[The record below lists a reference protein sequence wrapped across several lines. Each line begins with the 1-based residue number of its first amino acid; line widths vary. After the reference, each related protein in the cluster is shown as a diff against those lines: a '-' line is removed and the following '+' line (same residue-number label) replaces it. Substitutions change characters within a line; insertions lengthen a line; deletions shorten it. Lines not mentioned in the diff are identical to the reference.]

1 LARRGMQVRQL
12 ILTASALVIAGA
24 GPARA
29 QDTAPVPGDSGLQS
43 LVAEALLRNPTVA
56 QRQAAVRA
64 ATLRIR
70 PAGSLPD
77 PMLTVGVMD
86 LVLPHFEFNQS
97 DFTEADVELSQEI
110 PWPGALGAR
119 SGVMRAAA
127 AGARAEE
134 GTVRRDLTTAMAV
147 GYYRLGYAVTAL
159 ETLRHQREL
168 LEAAVQLSTTRYTTG
183 AAPQS
188 DPLQAKLARDRL
200 RSEEFAL
207 ESERIAA
214 LAAVNALRN
223 RAPGDSV
230 PVTSIDPATLRAVA
244 APQPPADSLVALALA
259 THPRLA
265 VRRAAVHAATR
276 TIQVERLGARPD
288 FTLTLRYGYRPR
300 AFNFN
305 FPDFFSAF
313 VGLRLPVWAW
323 RKQNRLADAARA
335 DSTGAAAGLRDAEL
349 QLSREVAE
357 AAARV
362 QASQQRLALLVDGV
376 LPNARGTVESVLRS
390 YQVGRA
396 EFLTLTG
403 CKKAPAPA
411 MQRMPGMPGM
421 PAASADTSGVPVNR
435 TEAQRLGITFAR
447 ATERPVRSS
456 IRAVGILKYAEPNLV
471 YVNARVGGWV
481 ERLYADYVGKHV
493 EQGDPL
499 LALYSPDLV
508 SAQEEYLLARRLKDD
523 TLAAS
528 ARSRLGLWDIPAD
541 QIDSL
546 EARGTVT
553 RTLLLRAPRSGEITE
568 KMVIDG
574 QAVKP
579 GDNLFLIADRRLLWV
594 DLSIFE
600 QDAAAVRVGM

>member
-1 LARRGMQVRQL
+1 MQFRHL
-12 ILTASALVIAGA
+12 ILAVSALALA
-24 GPARA
+24 GPSPALGQSSLA
-29 QDTAPVPGDSGLQS
+29 SVTGDSGLQS
-43 LVAEALLRNPTVA
+43 LVAEALARNPTVA
-56 QRQAAVRA
+56 QRKAAVRA

-70 PAGSLPD
+70 PAGTLPD
-77 PMLTVGVMD
+77 PMLSVGVMD
-86 LVLPHFEFNQS
+86 LLLPHFAFNQS

-110 PWPGALGAR
+110 PWPGSLAAR

-127 AGARAEE
+127 AGAHAEE
-134 GTVRRDLTTAMAV
+134 GTVRREVTTAMAV
-147 GYYRLGYAVTAL
+147 AYSRLGNTVTAL

-168 LEAAVQLSTTRYTTG
+168 LDAAVQLSTMRYATG

-207 ESERIAA
+207 ESERVAA

-223 RAPGDSV
+223 RAPGDTV
-230 PVTSIDPATLRAVA
+230 PVTPIDA
-244 APQPPADSLVALALA
+244 AALHGGVVPPPSTDSLVALAVA

-265 VRRAAVHAATR
+265 ARRAAVDAATR

-349 QLSREVAE
+349 QLSREVTE

-362 QASQQRLALLVDGV
+362 QGSQQRLALLLDGV

-396 EFLTLTG
+396 EFLTLL
-403 CKKAPAPA
+403 
-411 MQRMPGMPGM
+411 
-421 PAASADTSGVPVNR
+421 SVED
-435 TEAQRLGITFAR
+435 AR
-447 ATERPVRSS
+447 Y
-456 IRAVGILKYAEPNLV
+456 RAE
-471 YVNARVGGWV
+471 
-481 ERLYADYVGKHV
+481 
-493 EQGDPL
+493 
-499 LALYSPDLV
+499 
-508 SAQEEYLLARRLKDD
+508 
-523 TLAAS
+523 
-528 ARSRLGLWDIPAD
+528 
-541 QIDSL
+541 L
-546 EARGTVT
+546 EAVAIAAEYQAQ
-553 RTLLLRAPRSGEITE
+553 LVMLRQLTAGE
-568 KMVIDG
+568 G
-574 QAVKP
+574 QP
-579 GDNLFLIADRRLLWV
+579 
-594 DLSIFE
+594 
-600 QDAAAVRVGM
+600 

>member
-1 LARRGMQVRQL
+1 MQFRQL
-12 ILTASALVIAGA
+12 ILVASALLMGGT
-24 GPARA
+24 GPALG
-29 QDTAPVPGDSGLQS
+29 QSSTAPFAADSGLQS
-43 LVAEALLRNPTVA
+43 LVAEALARNPTVA

-110 PWPGALGAR
+110 PWPGSLGAR

-134 GTVRRDLTTAMAV
+134 GTVRRDLTTTMALA
-147 GYYRLGYAVTAL
+147 YYRLGYAVTAL

-168 LEAAVQLSTTRYTTG
+168 LDAAVQLSTTRYATG

-207 ESERIAA
+207 ESERVAA
-214 LAAVNALRN
+214 LAALNSLRN

-230 PVTSIDPATLRAVA
+230 PVSSIDLA
-244 APQPPADSLVALALA
+244 A
-259 THPRLA
+259 
-265 VRRAAVHAATR
+265 RRAAVDAATR

-288 FTLTLRYGYRPR
+288 FTLTLRYGYRP
-300 AFNFN
+300 AFLGQFN
-305 FPDFFSAF
+305 LPDFFSAF
-313 VGLRLPVWAW
+313 VGLRLPIWAW

-349 QLSREVAE
+349 QLSREVTE

-362 QASQQRLALLVDGV
+362 HASQQRLALLVDGV

-396 EFLTLTG
+396 EFLTLLSVED
-403 CKKAPAPA
+403 ARYRAEL
-411 MQRMPGMPGM
+411 
-421 PAASADTSGVPVNR
+421 
-435 TEAQRLGITFAR
+435 EA
-447 ATERPVRSS
+447 V
-456 IRAVGILKYAEPNLV
+456 AVA
-471 YVNARVGGWV
+471 
-481 ERLYADYVGKHV
+481 ADY
-493 EQGDPL
+493 Q
-499 LALYSPDLV
+499 AQLV
-508 SAQEEYLLARRLKDD
+508 M
-523 TLAAS
+523 
-528 ARSRLGLWDIPAD
+528 
-541 QIDSL
+541 
-546 EARGTVT
+546 
-553 RTLLLRAPRSGEITE
+553 LRQLTAGET
-568 KMVIDG
+568 
-574 QAVKP
+574 QP
-579 GDNLFLIADRRLLWV
+579 
-594 DLSIFE
+594 
-600 QDAAAVRVGM
+600 

>member
-1 LARRGMQVRQL
+1 MQFRQL
-12 ILTASALVIAGA
+12 ILAASAFVIASA
-24 GPARA
+24 GPAQA
-29 QDTAPVPGDSGLQS
+29 QDSAPVAGDSGLQS
-43 LVAEALLRNPTVA
+43 LVAEALARNPTVA

-64 ATLRIR
+64 ATLRVR

-110 PWPGALGAR
+110 PWPGSLGAR

-134 GTVRRDLTTAMAV
+134 GTVRREVTTAMAV
-147 GYYRLGYAVTAL
+147 AYYRFGYTVTAL

-168 LEAAVQLSTTRYTTG
+168 LEAAVQLSTTRYATG

-200 RSEEFAL
+200 RSEEFVL
-207 ESERIAA
+207 ESDRIAA

-230 PVTSIDPATLRAVA
+230 PVTSIDLAALRAGTA
-244 APQPPADSLVALALA
+244 LQPPADSLVARALA

-265 VRRAAVHAATR
+265 ARRAAIDQATR

-288 FTLTLRYGYRPR
+288 FTLSARYGYRPVV
-300 AFNFN
+300 FGFK

-313 VGLRLPVWAW
+313 VGVRLPIWAW

-349 QLSREVAE
+349 ELGREVTE

-362 QASQQRLALLVDGV
+362 QASQQRLTLLVDGV

-396 EFLTLTG
+396 EFLTLLSVED
-403 CKKAPAPA
+403 ARYRAEL
-411 MQRMPGMPGM
+411 
-421 PAASADTSGVPVNR
+421 
-435 TEAQRLGITFAR
+435 EA
-447 ATERPVRSS
+447 V
-456 IRAVGILKYAEPNLV
+456 AVA
-471 YVNARVGGWV
+471 
-481 ERLYADYVGKHV
+481 ADY
-493 EQGDPL
+493 Q
-499 LALYSPDLV
+499 AQLV
-508 SAQEEYLLARRLKDD
+508 M
-523 TLAAS
+523 
-528 ARSRLGLWDIPAD
+528 
-541 QIDSL
+541 
-546 EARGTVT
+546 
-553 RTLLLRAPRSGEITE
+553 LRQLTAGET
-568 KMVIDG
+568 
-574 QAVKP
+574 QP
-579 GDNLFLIADRRLLWV
+579 
-594 DLSIFE
+594 
-600 QDAAAVRVGM
+600 

>member
-1 LARRGMQVRQL
+1 MQVRQL
-12 ILTASALVIAGA
+12 MLTASAFVIASA
-24 GPARA
+24 DPAHA
-29 QDTAPVPGDSGLQS
+29 QDSVPVAGDSGLQS
-43 LVAEALLRNPTVA
+43 LVAEALARNPTIA

-86 LVLPHFEFNQS
+86 LVLPHFEFNRS

-110 PWPGALGAR
+110 PWPGSLGAR
-119 SGVMRAAA
+119 SELMRATT

-134 GTVRRDLTTAMAV
+134 GTARRDLRTTMAV
-147 GYYRLGYAVTAL
+147 AYYRLGYAATAL

-168 LEAAVQLSTTRYTTG
+168 LEAAVQLSTTRYATG

-207 ESERIAA
+207 ESERVAA

-223 RAPGDSV
+223 RSPGDSV
-230 PVTSIDPATLRAVA
+230 PVTSIDLA
-244 APQPPADSLVALALA
+244 ALGAGAALQPPGDSLVALALV

-265 VRRAAVHAATR
+265 ARRAAVEAATR

-288 FTLTLRYGYRPR
+288 FTLALRYGYRPR
-300 AFNFN
+300 AFNFK

-313 VGLRLPVWAW
+313 IGLRLPVWAW

-349 QLSREVAE
+349 QLSREVTE

-362 QASQQRLALLVDGV
+362 QASRQRLALLVDGV

-396 EFLTLTG
+396 EFLTLLSVED
-403 CKKAPAPA
+403 ARYRAEL
-411 MQRMPGMPGM
+411 
-421 PAASADTSGVPVNR
+421 
-435 TEAQRLGITFAR
+435 EA
-447 ATERPVRSS
+447 V
-456 IRAVGILKYAEPNLV
+456 AVA
-471 YVNARVGGWV
+471 
-481 ERLYADYVGKHV
+481 ADY
-493 EQGDPL
+493 Q
-499 LALYSPDLV
+499 AQLV
-508 SAQEEYLLARRLKDD
+508 MLRQLTAGE
-523 TLAAS
+523 TL
-528 ARSRLGLWDIPAD
+528 P
-541 QIDSL
+541 
-546 EARGTVT
+546 
-553 RTLLLRAPRSGEITE
+553 
-568 KMVIDG
+568 
-574 QAVKP
+574 
-579 GDNLFLIADRRLLWV
+579 
-594 DLSIFE
+594 
-600 QDAAAVRVGM
+600 